1 MDEPAV
7 IERPAQHYVGITAPV
22 TMTTFGI
29 VADRIPELFAH
40 LGSCGVAPAGAPFF
54 RYHRIDMER
63 ELIVEVGVPVEAP
76 VAGAGDIAAGVLPT
90 GRYVT
95 LLHTG
100 HPDELVAVSAHLQDW
115 AATQGLEFDSRPSAE
130 GDLWGCR
137 LETFLTDPREVA
149 DPAQWQT
156 ELAYKLAD

>member
-40 LGSCGVAPAGAPFF
+40 LAQHGCAPAGAPFF

-63 ELIVEVGVPVEAP
+63 ELIVEAGVPVATP
-76 VAGAGDIAAGVLPT
+76 VPGAGDIGAGILPA
-90 GRYVT
+90 GRYATV
-95 LLHTG
+95 LHVG
-100 HPDELVAVSAHLQDW
+100 HPDELIAVTAHLLDW
-115 AATQGLEFDSRPSAE
+115 AKRQGLEFDSRPAPE
-130 GDLWGCR
+130 GEVWGCR
-137 LETFLTDPREVA
+137 LETYLTDPRQTP
-149 DPAQWQT
+149 DLHDWQT
-156 ELAYKLAD
+156 ELAFRLAD